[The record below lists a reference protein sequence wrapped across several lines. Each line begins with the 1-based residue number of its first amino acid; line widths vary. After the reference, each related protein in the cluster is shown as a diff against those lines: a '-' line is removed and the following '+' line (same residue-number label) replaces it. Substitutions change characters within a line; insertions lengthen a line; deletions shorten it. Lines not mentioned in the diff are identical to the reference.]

1 MDNCS
6 TVNYFTI
13 MQTNQ
18 IFRLIGRIH
27 RETDALICRE
37 LARRGHPG
45 LGPSHGS
52 ILSKLYDQGPMPM
65 GGLARSIGR
74 KKNTVTVL
82 VKRMEV
88 DGYVLRHRS
97 EEDSRVTLVSLT
109 EKGAAFRRDFEA
121 VSVILLNSVWGD
133 MPQGR
138 KEVLVSGLE
147 TIVQNLE

>member
-1 MDNCS
+1 
-6 TVNYFTI
+6 
-13 MQTNQ
+13 
-18 IFRLIGRIH
+18 
-27 RETDALICRE
+27 
-37 LARRGHPG
+37 
-45 LGPSHGS
+45 
-52 ILSKLYDQGPMPM
+52 MPM